1 MLPRWLVL
9 LLVGIALGAGGVVLV
24 QEHYLAPRLSAD
36 ESVAL
41 RKSFEQADAE
51 RLRLKGELTN
61 ATKGLETALAEK
73 KALADEFAGSRDTIA
88 RLLAEVDSLV
98 AVLPS
103 DPRGGAIEVRAARFG
118 VKGRTLAYEVV
129 LSRESGNSKALAGV
143 MQFTVAGD
151 AGRGKESSITLA
163 PVAVSIGKYVI
174 SRGSLPL
181 PEGFSPRQ
189 STINV
194 LDRVDGKSLGM
205 RVMNVK

>member
-1 MLPRWLVL
+1 M
-9 LLVGIALGAGGVVLV
+9 LV
-24 QEHYLAPRLSAD
+24 QEYYLAPRLSAD

-61 ATKGLETALAEK
+61 TTKRLDAALAEK
-73 KALADEFAGSRDTIA
+73 KGLADELAGSRETIA
-88 RLLAEVDSLV
+88 RLQAEVDSLV

-129 LSRESGNSKALAGV
+129 LSRESGNSKAFAGV

-151 AGRGKESSITLA
+151 AGRGKESSITLS

-181 PEGFSPRQ
+181 PEGFSPRR